1 MKVFGDEMSHFS
13 AQTDKDKKNGNIE
26 SACTLSKNYMD
37 TASCQSTLSNHLAI
51 AIVNS
56 QMYHRRQRRNVKTD
70 VWNPEYPCI
79 TQFPHRM
86 VIGTHEVD
94 RKDMAYF
101 QSTDAESYYVS
112 TLDYAINVH

>member
-1 MKVFGDEMSHFS
+1 MVR
-13 AQTDKDKKNGNIE
+13 A
-26 SACTLSKNYMD
+26 
-37 TASCQSTLSNHLAI
+37 LSNHLAI

-56 QMYHRRQRRNVKTD
+56 PMYHRRQRRNVKTD

-101 QSTDAESYYVS
+101 QSDDAESYYVS
-112 TLDYAINVH
+112 TLDYAINVRTINHNYTCTSY